1 MRHKLGILIVLVGVL
16 GIAPAFLTA
25 ETSDESLARQVRHE
39 LAMLPYY
46 TVFDNLA
53 FSVNDNTVIL
63 SGQVNRP
70 TLKSSAENVV
80 KRVEGVS
87 SVINKIEVLPLSRHD
102 DLVRLNVLRAIYQQ
116 PMLQKYAL
124 GATPS
129 IHVIVKNGDV
139 ALEGV
144 VLNGTDRAIANIQAN
159 GVFGVFS
166 VTNNLRVVEQSPA

>member
-1 MRHKLGILIVLVGVL
+1 MRRRLGTLIVLAGVL

-25 ETSDESLARQVRHE
+25 ETSEESLARQVRHE

-46 TVFDNLA
+46 TVFDNLV
-53 FSVNDNTVIL
+53 FSVEDNTVVL

-87 SVINKIEVLPLSRHD
+87 NVVNKIEVLPLSRHD
-102 DLVRLNVLRAIYQQ
+102 DMVRLSVLRAIYRQ
-116 PMLQKYAL
+116 PVLQKYAL
-124 GATPS
+124 GVSPS
-129 IHVIVKNGDV
+129 IRVIVKNGDV

-144 VLNGTDRAIANIQAN
+144 VLNATDRTIANLQAN

-166 VTNNLRVVEQSPA
+166 VTNNLRVEKSPA